1 LRDHE
6 LKQLN
11 RTIERLYRL
20 YKSYSPKQ
28 DMALLEEAV
37 AYAMDAHSEQKRA
50 TGEPYI
56 IHPLAVAEIL
66 TELEMDQETLCAAL
80 LHDTVEDTGITK
92 DEIAERFGE
101 DVANM
106 VDGVTKLDKVSF
118 HSKEELQAENFRK
131 MFLAMAKDI
140 RVVIIKLADRLHNMR
155 TMKHLPQE
163 KQKVKA
169 QETLDIYA
177 PLAHRLGIYKWKW
190 ELEDLCFRYLN
201 TSAYYELVGSIAQRR
216 SERETYLDQVVGEI
230 STVLKRIGIEAEI
243 EGRPKHFY
251 SIYRKMIQKGK
262 TIDEIYD
269 LFACRII
276 VNDVAD
282 CYAVLGHVHEMY
294 HPMPGRFKD
303 YIATPKQNMYQSL
316 HTTVIGPRGVPFE
329 VQIRTF
335 EMHRTAEFGIAA
347 HYRYKSKSGK
357 KTQDIDYDQKLSW
370 LRQLLEWQND
380 MKDADEYL
388 ESLKNGL
395 IEDDVYVFTP
405 RGDVVPLPQGAVP
418 IDFAYSIHSGVGNS
432 MYGAKVD
439 GRIVPLTY
447 ELKNGEIVEILTSD
461 QVNGPSRDW
470 LNLVKSTSAKSK
482 IRHWF
487 KREMRDEDIAHG
499 KEIVEREIKKTG
511 FTQSQLLKTHF
522 LEGIMRRYNCRTPDD
537 LFANIGHGTL
547 SVGKV
552 VPRLRDEYIKSL
564 SDHERQQL
572 GYQLSATGQVT
583 TLPGSNKPEK
593 IGEEQTEPKKIK
605 TPHRSV
611 SSNDYGIVVK
621 GQSDCLVRLSR
632 CCNPIPGDPIIGY
645 TTRSEGIA
653 VHRKSCPNIVHLLI
667 NSSLSPKDAQR
678 AARLIEV
685 DWNEN
690 DLCKSY
696 EVTLKIIAQDR
707 MKLLS
712 DISNAI
718 GAEAV
723 SILSGTMSS
732 HKNGTA
738 VLKMRIEV
746 EHKNQYDRVAN
757 RIKAVKSVI
766 QVLRGN

>member
-1 LRDHE
+1 
-6 LKQLN
+6 
-11 RTIERLYRL
+11 
-20 YKSYSPKQ
+20 
-28 DMALLEEAV
+28 
-37 AYAMDAHSEQKRA
+37 
-50 TGEPYI
+50 
-56 IHPLAVAEIL
+56 
-66 TELEMDQETLCAAL
+66 
-80 LHDTVEDTGITK
+80 
-92 DEIAERFGE
+92 
-101 DVANM
+101 
-106 VDGVTKLDKVSF
+106 
-118 HSKEELQAENFRK
+118 
-131 MFLAMAKDI
+131 
-140 RVVIIKLADRLHNMR
+140 
-155 TMKHLPQE
+155 
-163 KQKVKA
+163 
-169 QETLDIYA
+169 
-177 PLAHRLGIYKWKW
+177 
-190 ELEDLCFRYLN
+190 
-201 TSAYYELVGSIAQRR
+201 
-216 SERETYLDQVVGEI
+216 
-230 STVLKRIGIEAEI
+230 
-243 EGRPKHFY
+243 
-251 SIYRKMIQKGK
+251 
-262 TIDEIYD
+262 
-269 LFACRII
+269 
-276 VNDVAD
+276 
-282 CYAVLGHVHEMY
+282 
-294 HPMPGRFKD
+294 
-303 YIATPKQNMYQSL
+303 
-316 HTTVIGPRGVPFE
+316 
-329 VQIRTF
+329 
-335 EMHRTAEFGIAA
+335 
-347 HYRYKSKSGK
+347 
-357 KTQDIDYDQKLSW
+357 
-370 LRQLLEWQND
+370 
-380 MKDADEYL
+380 
-388 ESLKNGL
+388 
-395 IEDDVYVFTP
+395 
-405 RGDVVPLPQGAVP
+405 
-418 IDFAYSIHSGVGNS
+418 
-432 MYGAKVD
+432 
-439 GRIVPLTY
+439 
-447 ELKNGEIVEILTSD
+447 
-461 QVNGPSRDW
+461 
-470 LNLVKSTSAKSK
+470 
-482 IRHWF
+482 
-487 KREMRDEDIAHG
+487 MRDEDIAHG

-732 HKNGTA
+732 HKKAQLFSKCASRWNTRISMIA
-738 VLKMRIEV
+738 LLTESKLLKVLFKCCVAIEKGCSAYICTIV
-746 EHKNQYDRVAN
+746 YLYYC
-757 RIKAVKSVI
+757 ISVVFMLFI
-766 QVLRGN
+766 YLPVRTCTHPLLRQSQLFEVSDHNIVWASYNFCR